1 MKKKFYKKII
11 AQRPEDL
18 GIISAL
24 CSEAK
29 VKQTGIKYLKK
40 NKVFLLT
47 VERENKESNEE
58 FEKIS
63 SIIKFDF
70 IDECKSKNIDQNSP
84 ENVLDF
90 FSLNVFKKN
99 NNFEI
104 MLLFLNNRV
113 ITLLTEVIEVTM
125 EDINYIND

>member
-24 CSEAK
+24 CSEDK

-125 EDINYIND
+125 EDIKYIND